1 MSTPAIP
8 KQVTLS
14 PLYKLLCL
22 EAAAVEAADILPKKL
37 NDKLA
42 ANIERLYEQHKTP
55 KLEAWGEYTDAQK
68 KAVIQLKDS
77 TAVFG
82 MK

>member
-1 MSTPAIP
+1 MP

-22 EAAAVEAADILPKKL
+22 EAAALEAADILPKRL

-42 ANIERLYEQHKTP
+42 ANIERLYKEHRITVPEPWDK
-55 KLEAWGEYTDAQK
+55 YTDAQM
-68 KAVIQLKDS
+68 KAVVKLKDS
-77 TAVFG
+77 TKVFG
-82 MK
+82 LK